1 MKLFS
6 CIDLLLDTILGAT
19 PSHPAFGN
27 AKTVEGHLTIES
39 ATETIKSWLAAC
51 EQTHPLCREPLFKL
65 PHRVL
70 NVAGELPKL
79 VETNGS
85 TNGKYITLSHCWGQ
99 DPHIRPTMT
108 TLSNVKNRKEGI
120 PLEELCTLFKDFIDL
135 ARRLE
140 CEFVW
145 IDSLCIIQD
154 DHEDWIKESGKM
166 GNVYS
171 NALFNIAATSL
182 PDSSHGLFV
191 ERRAPRFSDYVTG
204 PLCLYTL
211 KFTADSSHTVSIRA
225 SHQSDHEFLFDGRTN
240 LRLEQAPLLTRA
252 WVLQERLLARRSIN
266 FCGSEL
272 VWECR
277 SSCTCE
283 CMGMDSH
290 LDYQSQ
296 DPAVLLGDKRAASAS
311 GEQSPSLKQLFSQ
324 LHQGTLS
331 PQQAYTFWLH
341 LVAEYS
347 AMQLSKPK
355 DRYHALTGITDTF
368 SKIVKDKCL
377 AGIWES
383 DMARGLFWQGTIRSS
398 RIPYSRSSIAPTWSW
413 MSRFSRRRGQFGS
426 DCDYR
431 PVIDTFLR
439 DKRLVINHSTPG
451 AYLSFGPCK
460 DTILDI
466 TAAVIPA
473 RISINTP
480 WSSPVIYSI
489 SLQQPTWTKQQYM
502 SADCPGLTRDN
513 LRDGDE
519 CLCLLLGRTYDTF
532 YDCVIVLRKC
542 LGSKA
547 GFFNRIGAMPFK
559 WHKHSPFENAEV
571 RRLLVI

>member
-1 MKLFS
+1 LKLFY

-39 ATETIKSWLAAC
+39 ATETINSWLAAC
-51 EQTHPLCREPLFKL
+51 EQTHPLCREPLSQL

-166 GNVYS
+166 GDVYS

-191 ERRAPRFSDYVTG
+191 ERRAPRSSDYVTG

-211 KFTADSSHTVSIRA
+211 KFTADTSHTVSIRA

-240 LRLEQAPLLTRA
+240 LRLQQAPLLTRA

-277 SSCTCE
+277 SSNTCE
-283 CMGMDSH
+283 CKGMDSQQ
-290 LDYQSQ
+290 DYQSQ
-296 DPAVLLGDKRAASAS
+296 DPAVLLGDTRAASAS
-311 GEQSPSLKQLFSQ
+311 SEQSPPLKQQFSQ
-324 LHQGTLS
+324 LHRGTLS
-331 PQQAYTFWLH
+331 PQRAYSFWLR
-341 LVAEYS
+341 LVDQYS
-347 AMQLSKPK
+347 ALQLSKPE
-355 DRYHALTGITDTF
+355 DRYHALTGIADTF
-368 SKIVKDKCL
+368 SRIVKDKCF
-377 AGIWES
+377 AGIWEN
-383 DMARGLFWQGTIRSS
+383 DMARGLSWRASIRSS
-398 RIPYSRSSIAPTWSW
+398 PGYSRSSIAPTWSW
-413 MSRFSRRRGQFGS
+413 MSRFCRTQGQFASGS
-426 DCDYR
+426 SYGLG
-431 PVIDTFLR
+431 IDTFLR
-439 DKRLVINHSTPG
+439 DKCLVISHSTPG

-473 RISINTP
+473 RIFIDISRVNMIN
-480 WSSPVIYSI
+480 II
-489 SLQQPTWTKQQYM
+489 SVCTSLPGPSNTSCSRPTVLARLVTILGTETNVYVCCWAKTLM
-502 SADCPGLTRDN
+502 TFLIALLFCGSA
-513 LRDGDE
+513 
-519 CLCLLLGRTYDTF
+519 
-532 YDCVIVLRKC
+532 
-542 LGSKA
+542 
-547 GFFNRIGAMPFK
+547 
-559 WHKHSPFENAEV
+559 
-571 RRLLVI
+571 